1 MKRNLVV
8 LILLVLLFLPAAAA
22 SAIGYD
28 RIIGA
33 GEVVNEDINV
43 FDNDLLIE
51 EGAVVNGKVTVF
63 DGHVEVNGAI
73 DGGLTVFGGDVT
85 VSGNV
90 IGDLVIFAGD
100 IHLTGDATV
109 DGSCFSLGGNVIDE
123 NRRTICSAYGSR
135 LREVAPFATPVMPE
149 MPVIPAMPEMPDM
162 PEMPPMPTAPS
173 FEAPRVVVSPESR
186 ARQFAGDVSE
196 AVGRSL
202 LFGIFALVVAAVFP
216 RHLEQ
221 VGQAAR
227 ERPAASGAVGF
238 LTAIAVPSLVV
249 LLLLV
254 LLITCVGILLYPAVF
269 LLALVPVAALLM
281 GWVAVGERFGS
292 ALLRSFKRTGRSLVT
307 TAALGTALLT
317 LGLGLLALVPPF
329 SFGGGFGV
337 WLVGMILA
345 FVGLGAAVLT
355 RFGTRPYP
363 PGGPPR
369 GKVETVL
376 ETLPKGDDPLQM

>member
-1 MKRNLVV
+1 MKRKWVV
-8 LILLVLLFLPAAAA
+8 LILLVLLFLPASVA

-51 EGAVVNGKVTVF
+51 EDAVVNGEVTVF
-63 DGHVEVNGAI
+63 DGHVEVNGTI
-73 DGGLTVFGGDVT
+73 NGGLTVFGGDVT
-85 VSGNV
+85 VDGTV

-100 IHLTGDATV
+100 IHLTSEATV
-109 DGSCFSLGGNVIDE
+109 DGSCFSLGGNVVNE
-123 NRRTICSAYGSR
+123 NRSTSCSAYGAR
-135 LREVAPFATPVMPE
+135 LREVVPAPFAPPVIPE
-149 MPVIPAMPEMPDM
+149 MPVLPEMPAP
-162 PEMPPMPTAPS
+162 PEAPS
-173 FEAPRVVVSPESR
+173 FEQPRAVSPESQ
-186 ARQFAGDVSE
+186 ARVFAAGVSE

-216 RHLEQ
+216 RHLQQ
-221 VGQAAR
+221 VGQAVR

-238 LTAIAVPSLVV
+238 LTAVAVPSLV
-249 LLLLV
+249 LLLALL
-254 LLITCVGILLYPAVF
+254 LLITCVGILLYPALG
-269 LLALVPVAALLM
+269 LLTLIPVAALLV

-292 ALLRSFKRTGRSLVT
+292 ALLRTFKRSGRSLVT

-363 PGGPPR
+363 PGSGPV
-369 GKVETVL
+369 GKIDAVL
-376 ETLPKGDDPLQM
+376 ETLPKDDLA

>member
-8 LILLVLLFLPAAAA
+8 LILLALLFLPAAA
-22 SAIGYD
+22 SAVGYD

-51 EGAVVNGKVTVF
+51 EDAVVNGKVTVF
-63 DGHVEVNGAI
+63 DGHVDVYGTIN
-73 DGGLTVFGGDVT
+73 GGLTVFDGDVT
-85 VSGNV
+85 VDGAV

-100 IHLTGDATV
+100 IRLTSNATV
-109 DGSCFSLGGNVIDE
+109 DGSCFSLGGNVVDE
-123 NRRTICSAYGSR
+123 NRSTACTAYGSR
-135 LREVAPFATPVMPE
+135 LREVVPAPFATPVMPE
-149 MPVIPAMPEMPDM
+149 MPEMPAMPEMPEM
-162 PEMPPMPTAPS
+162 PEMPVMPAVPS
-173 FEAPRVVVSPESR
+173 FETPRVVVSPESR

-202 LFGIFALVVAAVFP
+202 LLGIFALVVAAIFP

-221 VGQAAR
+221 VGQAVR

-238 LTAIAVPSLVV
+238 LTAIAVPSLVF
-249 LLLLV
+249 LLALV
-254 LLITCVGILLYPAVF
+254 LLITCVGILLYPALG
-269 LLALVPVAALLM
+269 LLTLVPVAALLM

-292 ALLRSFKRTGRSLVT
+292 ALLRSFKRTGRSLIT

-337 WLVGMILA
+337 WLVGVILA

-363 PGGPPR
+363 PGSAPR

-376 ETLPKGDDPLQM
+376 ETLPEGDEPL